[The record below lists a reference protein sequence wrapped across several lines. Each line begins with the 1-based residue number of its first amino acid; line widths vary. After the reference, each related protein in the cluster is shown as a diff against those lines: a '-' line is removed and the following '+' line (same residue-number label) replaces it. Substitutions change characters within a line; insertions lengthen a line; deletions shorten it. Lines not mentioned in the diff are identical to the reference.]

1 MEKKKSFKISLYIH
15 KLFASSLVVPG
26 VMIAR
31 ATFANTIT
39 QLYLNKYK
47 TEGRIK
53 DGYAL
58 VICVYCEAALQ
69 QNNFTGSFVRNVTQ

>member
-1 MEKKKSFKISLYIH
+1 
-15 KLFASSLVVPG
+15 
-26 VMIAR
+26 MIAR

-47 TEGRIK
+47 KEGRIK

-58 VICVYCEAALQ
+58 VICVYCEEALQ